1 MRILSISG
9 QNIASLSDRFEIDFT
24 AAPLNGAALFAIT
37 GETGAG
43 KSSILDAMCLALY
56 GDAPRLATGASSDE
70 VPDPSGDAIKAKD
83 ARAILRRGAVQGWAE
98 VRFTAQDGQDY
109 IARWQARRA
118 RDKADG
124 KLQNV
129 SRSLARAIDQQVLA
143 SQTTVVTEQIIA
155 LTGLT
160 YEEFRRTVLLAQG
173 DFDAFLRADTNE
185 RAGLLEKVTGTGL
198 YRAVSTRVFE
208 RTEKARQAYD
218 VLALRRGEHRLLS
231 EEEQTAL
238 AEETAALLGEN
249 AGAET
254 ARAKLQADL
263 ERHARHAEAARQFD
277 IAKGLETI
285 ALDGLNAAAPER
297 ERLALIDKAEPLR
310 SLWTKTTEAAAR
322 IATATIFLETKRA
335 LQTKT
340 ETQAKNLRVAAA
352 LAQAEFVAKEA
363 EFKVL
368 GPQWDEA
375 AALDSQI
382 SSAFTELQI
391 AQTAAGMREVEAKTA
406 ETDLTKLRN
415 AVRQA
420 ETDLSGADAEIDS
433 LRTAQPLADRWE
445 QVRADIEAHAEAQG
459 EVAKAE
465 AQASQEEAKL
475 GELQTQASALGAA
488 IQGVSAEEATLQGA
502 AAQLATQIAA
512 LEIQHPVQASRHLAD
527 LATAMSALHRAGQDH
542 AAAKGEYALA
552 ITQEQTGNAGVVAA
566 DAAITAKAKA
576 ILEAEAQANAL
587 VAPSEQ
593 ADLALSEAARNL
605 RLRLEPGT
613 PCPVCGS
620 TEHPIHA
627 DVALANLAARL
638 RTDLAA
644 ARKTAQDARTAQMT
658 VERQRADHEAQVK
671 QAKAAIASTKLR
683 LEKAQVDWSA
693 ARLQALAHPGC
704 PQDLAEIPDEDL
716 SELEAARLRIGAAQ
730 QAEVSAQ
737 DRIAE
742 LRKDLAEKARRRD
755 ALREDL
761 TAKSTSR
768 DTVATAMTDADR
780 VLSLVRQ
787 AAQNQ
792 RTTAERHASSF
803 TKFLAPLE
811 EAGDALNDPD
821 LLTRL
826 EILVQ
831 RVEQARLARQSARD
845 LLAELAPKV
854 SGQVSKTEAA
864 LQLSDRAR
872 KDAEARQQALI
883 NLRQKRDPLLGGE
896 PTSVHRTRFND
907 GRKAALLARDDAQ
920 LAHAEG
926 MNLAVAAATGYQSAE
941 AELTSAND
949 AAVAATLELDQ
960 KRSDIGLVDEDLET
974 LFAIGRDEIQ
984 TLRNHLRSLD
994 DALIAARASVKQR
1007 QQDLSRLQQDL
1018 PETPAEE
1025 LREQIATVDA
1035 ATVLRQQRL
1044 GAIKTVLATDVEN
1057 RQKLAGLEAE
1067 IAVARAELDVWQ
1079 AVNAAVGSRSGDR
1092 FARFAQSITLDVL
1105 ADSANRHLADLN
1117 PRYRLRRA
1125 AELALQ
1131 VEDIDMGGEARAT
1144 RSLSGGERFL
1154 VSLALA
1160 LALSRMGGKGGLA
1173 ATLFIDEGF
1182 GSLDAAS
1189 LDLAIDALEG
1199 LQSQGRQVGVISHV
1213 EAMKDRIAVRI
1224 MVTKQGGGKSVIRIS
1239 GGGAFNPQ

>member
-24 AAPLNGAALFAIT
+24 SAPLNGAGLFAIT

-43 KSSILDAMCLALY
+43 KSSILDAMCLAFY

-129 SRSLARAIDQQVLA
+129 SRSLARAVDQQIMA
-143 SQTTVVTEQIIA
+143 SQTTAVNEQIIA

-198 YRAVSTRVFE
+198 YRAVSTRIFE
-208 RTEKARQAYD
+208 RTEKARQAHD

-238 AEETAALLGEN
+238 AEETAALLAEN
-249 AGAET
+249 AEAVT
-254 ARAKLQADL
+254 ARTKLQADL
-263 ERHARHAEAARQFD
+263 ERHARHAEAARQVD
-277 IAKGLETI
+277 IAKGQETT

-297 ERLALIDKAEPLR
+297 KRLELIDKAEPLR
-310 SLWTKTTEAAAR
+310 SLWTKATEAAAR
-322 IATATIFLETKRA
+322 IATATTVLETKRA
-335 LQTKT
+335 LQTET
-340 ETQAKNLRVAAA
+340 ETKAENLRVAAA
-352 LAQAEFVAKEA
+352 LAQAAFDVKEA

-382 SSAFTELQI
+382 LSAANELQT
-391 AQTAAGMREVEAKTA
+391 AQMAAETREVEAKLAATNLAELRTA
-406 ETDLTKLRN
+406 VT
-415 AVRQA
+415 QA
-420 ETDLSGADAEIDS
+420 ETDLSKADAELDS

-445 QVRADIEAHAEAQG
+445 QVRTEIIAHTEAQA

-465 AQASQEEAKL
+465 AHAGQAEAKL
-475 GELQTQASALGAA
+475 GGLQTQVKALAAA
-488 IQGVSAEEATLQGA
+488 IQVVSAEEATLQDA
-502 AAQLATQIAA
+502 ATQLAAQIVE
-512 LEIQHPVQASRHLAD
+512 LEIRHPLQASRHLAD

-542 AAAKGEYALA
+542 ASAKGEHALA
-552 ITQEQTGNAGVVAA
+552 ISQEQAGNAGVGAA
-566 DAAITAKAKA
+566 EASIAAEAKA
-576 ILEAEAQANAL
+576 ILKAEAQANAL
-587 VAPSEQ
+587 IAPTEQ

-613 PCPVCGS
+613 SCPVCGS

-627 DVALANLAARL
+627 DAALTNLAARL
-638 RTDLAA
+638 RMDLAA
-644 ARKTAQDARTAQMT
+644 ARKTAQDARTAQM
-658 VERQRADHEAQVK
+658 VAERQRADHEAQIK

-704 PQDLAEIPDEDL
+704 PQDLSETPDEDL
-716 SELEAARLRIGAAQ
+716 SELEAARLRIEAAQ

-742 LRKDLAEKARRRD
+742 LRKDLAERARRRD
-755 ALREDL
+755 ALREDVK
-761 TAKSTSR
+761 AKSARR
-768 DTVATAMTDADR
+768 DSMVTATTDADR
-780 VLSLVRQ
+780 MLSLARQ
-787 AAQNQ
+787 AAQNH
-792 RTTAERHASSF
+792 RTTAERHAAAV

-811 EAGDALNDPD
+811 QSDALNDPD
-821 LLTRL
+821 LLDRL
-826 EILVQ
+826 DILVQ
-831 RVEQARLARQSARD
+831 RVEKARLARQSARD
-845 LLAELAPKV
+845 LLVELAPKV

-864 LQLSDRAR
+864 LQLSDHAR
-872 KDAEARQQALI
+872 KDAEIRQEAL
-883 NLRQKRDPLLGGE
+883 NDLRQKRAPLLGGE
-896 PTSVHRTRFND
+896 ATSAHRTRFND
-907 GRKAALLARDDAQ
+907 GRKAALSARDDAQ
-920 LAHAEG
+920 QAHVQA
-926 MNLAVAAATGYQSAE
+926 MNLSVAASTAYQSAE
-941 AELTSAND
+941 AELTFANSAAED
-949 AAVAATLELDQ
+949 AMAALEQ
-960 KRSDIGLVDEDLET
+960 KRSDLGLVEEDLET
-974 LFAIGRDEIQ
+974 LFAIGREEIQ
-984 TLRNHLRSLD
+984 ALSNHLRGLND
-994 DALIAARASVKQR
+994 VLIAARASVKQR
-1007 QQDLSRLQQDL
+1007 EQDLSRLQQDL

-1025 LREQIATVDA
+1025 LRANMETVDA
-1035 ATVLRQQRL
+1035 STVLRQQRL
-1044 GAIKTVLATDVEN
+1044 GAIHTMLATDAEN

-1067 IAVARAELDVWQ
+1067 IVKARAELDVWQ
-1079 AVNAAVGSRSGDR
+1079 AVNAAVGSRNGDR

-1125 AELALQ
+1125 ADLALQ

-1213 EAMKDRIAVRI
+1213 EAMKDRIPVRI

-1239 GGGAFNPQ
+1239 GGGALNLQ